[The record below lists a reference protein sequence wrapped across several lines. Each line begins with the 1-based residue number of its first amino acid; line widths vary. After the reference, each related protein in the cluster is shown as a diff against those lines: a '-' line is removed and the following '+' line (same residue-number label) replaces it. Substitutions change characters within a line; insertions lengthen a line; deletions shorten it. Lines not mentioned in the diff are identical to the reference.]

1 MKFSSGG
8 VSWEALR
15 VILALRFSVLPSD
28 FDSLSFPE
36 VSEIL
41 AVLEGQNKAGGGSDR

>member
-15 VILALRFSVLPSD
+15 VILALKFSVLPND
-28 FDSLSFPE
+28 LDKLSFPE

-41 AVLEGQNKAGGGSDR
+41 AVLDGQNKAGGLSDR